1 MYFHRTRYKII
12 WFDIISLNSVIGFFV
27 SPIVGEVVLVLLV
40 EESLVLRN
48 FILNP
53 ACLINECYVTYIIS
67 NFAI

>member
-1 MYFHRTRYKII
+1 MYIHRTRYKII

-27 SPIVGEVVLVLLV
+27 SPTVGEVVLVVLV
-40 EESLVLRN
+40 EESLV
-48 FILNP
+48 LNP